1 MGGDLDEAGGFGQV
15 DGGVANLMGAELRQE
30 RITVKGK
37 EVGYL
42 TFDRKIVFTSG
53 LCWNHCKI
61 RIRSV

>member
-1 MGGDLDEAGGFGQV
+1 MRQV
-15 DGGVANLMGAELRQE
+15 ASGRSMEVSPTLWGRSSVRKK
-30 RITVKGK
+30 ITVKGK